1 MDTLV
6 GITPER
12 FYEGMT
18 IAQFVGQMSKNREI
32 FEENYDSFQLK
43 PDDAAFLRGM
53 GRGLKALVLAEDWC
67 GDVVRYLPAFARM
80 AEEAREWEVRV
91 FCRDEN
97 SDLADMWR
105 KEGKYRSIPVI
116 VFFDEQWEEIGCY
129 VEKPAAVYNADSSAR
144 QAFIAQ
150 NPDLPDAQLPAGE
163 MSEATLA
170 RYSEFIHEFRI
181 EHRRQWQQLFVDE
194 IRSKLEKALLGA
206 RDQGSGVRA

>member
-6 GITPER
+6 SITPER

-18 IAQFVGQMSKNREI
+18 VAEFVGQMSKNREI
-32 FEENYDSFQLK
+32 FEENYDSFQLR
-43 PDDAAFLRGM
+43 PDDAEFLRDM

-97 SDLADMWR
+97 SDLADLWR

-116 VFFDEQWEEIGCY
+116 VFFDENWEEIGCY
-129 VEKPAAVYNADSSAR
+129 VEKPAAVYNADTSAR
-144 QAFIAQ
+144 EAFIVEH
-150 NPDLPDAQLPAGE
+150 PDLPDARLPAGE
-163 MSEATLA
+163 MSEATLTL
-170 RYSEFIHEFRI
+170 YSEFIREFRI

-194 IRSKLEKALLGA
+194 IRSKLEKAI
-206 RDQGSGVRA
+206 

>member
-6 GITPER
+6 EITPER

-18 IAQFVGQMSKNREI
+18 ISEFVGQMSKNREI
-32 FEENYDSFQLK
+32 FEENYDSFKLK

-53 GRGLKALVLAEDWC
+53 GRSLKALVLAEDWC

-97 SDLADMWR
+97 FDLADMWR

-116 VFFDEQWEEIGCY
+116 VFFDENWEEIGCY
-129 VEKPAAVYNADSSAR
+129 VEKPAAVYNADTSAR
-144 QAFIAQ
+144 QAFIAE
-150 NPDLPDAQLPAGE
+150 NPDLPDAYLPTGE
-163 MSEATLA
+163 MSETTLA
-170 RYSEFIHEFRI
+170 LYIEFIHKFRI

-194 IRSKLEKALLGA
+194 IRGKLEEALK
-206 RDQGSGVRA
+206 